1 MRYLLATIA
10 LILSTSAFASIPSLG
25 STGSGSEVRTAAGS
39 TCKSGTQRTTFDA
52 GVVSRNFNSMQQDN
66 LNPFGFVSQMPQE
79 TGMVYARV
87 TIPLGAKKDR
97 LDCTRMYNL
106 ELERMQ
112 DENALLRQQLESLR
126 NSAVVVSVE

>member
-1 MRYLLATIA
+1 MKYIVAVFA
-10 LILSTSAFASIPSLG
+10 LILSTSAFASLPSLG

-39 TCKSGTQRTTFDA
+39 TCKSGTQRTTIDA
-52 GVVSRNFNSMQQDN
+52 GVVSRDFNSMQQDS
-66 LNPFGFVSQMPQE
+66 LNPFGFVNQMPQE

-87 TIPLGAKKDR
+87 TIPLGAKKNR
-97 LDCTRMYNL
+97 LDCNRMYNL

-112 DENALLRQQLESLR
+112 DENTLLRQQLEALR